1 MMNITDTMPV
11 FRNICSSP
19 ALERM

>member
-1 MMNITDTMPV
+1 MNITDTMPV